1 MRKLMITYCHAP
13 RPSVRTREG
22 APRGRGW
29 ASRAAA
35 AARRRG
41 AARGRGGSLGRSRAR
56 VSRLAAVGQPGPPRV
71 FGALGVAP
79 PPNEAQAQT
88 DARASDRRPTRC
100 TVAPA
105 RPSRRVCPAPRG
117 SRCARG
123 PGTVKQ
129 PLNPNPDRTMNL
141 SSLKPK
147 DTGWSPKWGSSPSI
161 NALYH
166 PLKVI
171 RKQRH
176 HLTGFQVSILLSF
189 SFWLMIAWTDG
200 QASLSPHI
208 EL

>member
-13 RPSVRTREG
+13 RPSVRTWEG

-35 AARRRG
+35 AALRRG

-117 SRCARG
+117 SQCARG

-176 HLTGFQVSILLSF
+176 HLTGFQVSILNTE
-189 SFWLMIAWTDG
+189 APRDDKCP
-200 QASLSPHI
+200 QSPC
-208 EL
+208 